1 MPRLPQTP
9 RGTGGLGNRYLRTG
23 YPGLRRATVTG
34 GMQEEEEGPRRRGRD
49 AEPGQN
55 PRAMQKP
62 RGRTRDSDDRDGGR
76 EDDREGRAETAR
88 TAGAAGT
95 GRKKGRPGR
104 RGAPRARR
112 FARGRSCWGWA
123 FFSSIPSSY
132 SSSSCLPLR
141 KSNSSSSSSS
151 SSSLSSFLPPP
162 PPPPPPGPPSHS
174 LPIVVVVVAAFPV
187 PIVSC
192 CSLAAG
198 DGSRASADQPS
209 LEV

>member
-9 RGTGGLGNRYLRTG
+9 RGTGGLGHRYLRTR

-34 GMQEEEEGPRRRGRD
+34 GMQEEEGPRRRGRD

-104 RGAPRARR
+104 RGAPRARW
-112 FARGRSCWGWA
+112 FARGRSCWGRA
-123 FFSSIPSSY
+123 FFPSIPSSY

-141 KSNSSSSSSS
+141 KSNSPPPPPLPCPPSSLLLPLLLLLLLLLLAHPLTPSRSSSSSS
-151 SSSLSSFLPPP
+151 PPSLS
-162 PPPPPPGPPSHS
+162 
-174 LPIVVVVVAAFPV
+174 
-187 PIVSC
+187 
-192 CSLAAG
+192 
-198 DGSRASADQPS
+198 Q
-209 LEV
+209 